1 VEYLDNQLRVLYQE
15 RSSHQD
21 TLGILLIQKK
31 EMLSPITD
39 GFDDMVVVVTGNT
52 LDFWEIHHYNYEDKK
67 VQVITVNKDDLNKW
81 LTVGRNKRVLEWIAY
96 GKIIFDRNDYVLT
109 IREQLLDFPFELRSK
124 KLCIEFSRL
133 IRSYLEGKELLRSG
147 DYLDSFNQIL
157 QAMHHWARL
166 SIIASGFR
174 PEMMLWKQV
183 KKIDPEIHKLYEEL
197 LKGSE
202 PLEKRLELLLLASEF
217 SLTSKT
223 EIGAGHLIDIMKGKK
238 DPWSVKELAEE
249 PEVKEYALNLG
260 ILLEHLVKKNIVQEV
275 IESEGNKAMHHRHY
289 IIK

>member
-1 VEYLDNQLRVLYQE
+1 VEYLDKQLRVLYQE

-39 GFDDMVVVVTGNT
+39 GFDDMVVVVTENT
-52 LDFWEIHHYNYEDKK
+52 TDFWDIHHYHYEDKK
-67 VQVITVNKDDLNKW
+67 VQVITVNKDDLNEW
-81 LTVGRNKRVLEWIAY
+81 LSVGRDKRILEWIVY
-96 GKIIFDRNDYVLT
+96 GKIIFDRNDYILT
-109 IREQLLDFPFELRSK
+109 IRKQLLDFPFELRSK

-133 IRSYLEGKELLRSG
+133 IRCYIEGKELLRSG

-157 QAMHHWARL
+157 QALHHWARL

-174 PEMMLWKQV
+174 PEIMLWKQV

-223 EIGAGHLIDIMKGKK
+223 ELGAGHLIDIMKSKK
-238 DPWSVKELAEE
+238 DPWSVKELSEE
-249 PEVKEYALNLG
+249 PEVKEYTLDLG
-260 ILLEHLVKKNIVQEV
+260 ILLEHLVKKNIVQEA
-275 IESEGNKAMHHRHY
+275 IASEGSKAMKNRY
-289 IIK
+289 YVIK